1 MDSEQ
6 LKTLKVAVLA
16 GGWSDERDISMQSGT
31 QCRQALLDAGFLQ
44 VDLYDIAEKDFTQ
57 KLVVGQY
64 DVAFPALHG
73 RYGEDGCIQGFLE
86 ILHMPYAFSGVLAS
100 AVGTEKEFAKA
111 VFRAAGIRAPRGFDM
126 RAGTVLTDEQV
137 DQVIKNLG
145 LPLFVKPCGNGS
157 SYGISRVNSR
167 EELAGAIALA
177 GSAGQRVLVEECVEG
192 TEITV
197 PVIGND
203 EPEALPVVEIAYDAE
218 FYDLKV
224 KYEPSALHHVIPARL
239 DPEVYA
245 RAQEMACRAHKALS
259 CRGCSRSDFIV
270 TAAGEPVILETNTI
284 PGMTESSLLPDSA
297 RHAGI
302 EFPQLCTRFVE
313 LAMEAAENPATA
325 RPASEEGLLP
335 EEDNE

>member
-1 MDSEQ
+1 MDAEQ
-6 LKTLKVAVLA
+6 LKTLRVAVLA

-31 QCRQALLDAGFLQ
+31 QCRQALLDAGFAQ
-44 VDLYDIAEKDFTQ
+44 VDLYDIAEKDFPQ
-57 KLVVGQY
+57 RFVAGGY

-73 RYGEDGCIQGFLE
+73 CYGEDGCIQGFLE
-86 ILHMPYAFSGVLAS
+86 TLHIPYAFSGVLAS
-100 AVGTEKEFAKA
+100 AVATEKEFAKA
-111 VFRAAGIRAPRGFDM
+111 VYRSAGIRAPRGFDM
-126 RAGTVLTDEQV
+126 RPGTVLTEEQV
-137 DQVIKNLG
+137 DAVIQNLG

-157 SYGISRVNSR
+157 SFGISRVNGR
-167 EELAGAIALA
+167 EELATAIELA
-177 GSAGQRVLVEECVEG
+177 GSAGQRVLVEECIEG

-224 KYEPSALHHVIPARL
+224 KYEPSALHHIIPARL
-239 DPEVYA
+239 SPEVYA
-245 RAQEMACRAHKALS
+245 LAQDMACHAHKALG

-270 TAAGEPVILETNTI
+270 TAAGEPIILETNTI
-284 PGMTESSLLPDSA
+284 PGMTASSLLPDSA

-313 LAMEAAENPATA
+313 LALEA
-325 RPASEEGLLP
+325 
-335 EEDNE
+335 